1 MNFLLLPKWTLW
13 LKSFSRRNSY
23 LIYTVYHLFYFRLS
37 ANCPQC
43 EKGNINPSAPLVI
56 MGLCL
61 SCPLDNSNITYQW
74 YLYHVG
80 DSELSREEECPKP
93 NSRMRDSVPGSTQ
106 KPLLTLTLT
115 NSQMPITRRFKGTTT
130 QQPTSEEETSHTTK
144 PTDIPISWARFSHG
158 SICENPNLSLGPT
171 TSPPPRNATRHPGG
185 LGGHG
190 SGSGGGF
197 GPGIGRGSGSGR
209 GTGSGTGSSSG
220 GKKPSFG
227 GKKTTK
233 IPTTQAYLNVT
244 TVAPMTDNG
253 GDDDGSG
260 GGDGGGDSANKLEPT
275 YPPSSSAGGG
285 DSANKLDPTYRPPSP
300 KHSTSIIGLQRRR
313 LTLREKQTTTG
324 LKRLNFVLL
333 GKFLQGGHSYMVS
346 FKVFDGNKQ
355 GKASVFFN
363 TSSTP
368 KCGMCRVTPAV
379 GHALET
385 SFQLTCSDWR
395 VSG

>member
-1 MNFLLLPKWTLW
+1 MLFQKKFLFNT
-13 LKSFSRRNSY
+13 Y
-23 LIYTVYHLFYFRLS
+23 IYHLFYFRLS

-61 SCPLDNSNITYQW
+61 SCPLENSNITYQW

-93 NSRMRDSVPGSTQ
+93 ISGMLDSVPGSTQ
-106 KPLLTLTLT
+106 KPLLTLTPT
-115 NSQMPITRRFKGTTT
+115 NSQMPITRRFKGTTA
-130 QQPTSEEETSHTTK
+130 QQPTSEKETSHTTK

-158 SICENPNLSLGPT
+158 SICENPNLSLDST
-171 TSPPPRNATRHPGG
+171 TSPPPRHVTRHPGG
-185 LGGHG
+185 VGGYG
-190 SGSGGGF
+190 SGSGVGS
-197 GPGIGRGSGSGR
+197 GPGKGRGSGSGT

-220 GKKPSFG
+220 VKGPRFRVR
-227 GKKTTK
+227 KTTK
-233 IPTTQAYLNVT
+233 IPTTQAHLNVT
-244 TVAPMTDNG
+244 TVAPVTDNG

-260 GGDGGGDSANKLEPT
+260 VGDGD
-275 YPPSSSAGGG
+275 G
-285 DSANKLDPTYRPPSP
+285 DSANKLDPTYRPPSAR
-300 KHSTSIIGLQRRR
+300 HSTSIIGLQRRR

-346 FKVFDGNKQ
+346 FKVFDGNQQ

-395 VSG
+395 VSGQYKCRSLQL